1 MPRSTQGQT
10 GSARAVWP
18 FTITEQVGPPDYG
31 YGNLTTSGTIKKLR
45 RLVDDG
51 PQSCGGDPS

>member
-18 FTITEQVGPPDYG
+18 FTITEQVGPLDYG
-31 YGNLTTSGTIKKLR
+31 YGNLTTFTLPR
-45 RLVDDG
+45 HQDH
-51 PQSCGGDPS
+51 SCNN

>member
-18 FTITEQVGPPDYG
+18 FTITEQVGPLDYG
-31 YGNLTTSGTIKKLR
+31 YGNLTTFTNRVHDCLR
-45 RLVDDG
+45 SPLERF
-51 PQSCGGDPS
+51 